1 MRLVASMG
9 LGLMLALAATA
20 GVAAQT
26 WSEYRP
32 AGGRYRVEVPGIPKE
47 DTAQVS
53 VQGKNIPMKQATVE
67 LADAAYLVTY
77 LDYPAEA
84 VAGLTPQQA
93 LANTRDGSAKGH
105 RLVSDRTLTVSGF
118 VVEQKGNVIL
128 VIRSTFTG
136 VRLYQAIVVT
146 EGGGVN
152 RPLTRRFIDSF
163 NLVTP

>member
-1 MRLVASMG
+1 MAERIG
-9 LGLMLALAATA
+9 DHEDIREDDGGPT
-20 GVAAQT
+20 
-26 WSEYRP
+26 
-32 AGGRYRVEVPGIPKE
+32 GGRYRVEVPGIPKE

-105 RLVSDRTLTVSGF
+105 RLVSDRTLTVSGSPPA
-118 VVEQKGNVIL
+118 NTSSS
-128 VIRSTFTG
+128 RRATSSWSSAAPS
-136 VRLYQAIVVT
+136 QACVS
-146 EGGGVN
+146 
-152 RPLTRRFIDSF
+152 TRRSS
-163 NLVTP
+163 LPRAAASTAR

>member
-1 MRLVASMG
+1 MAERIG
-9 LGLMLALAATA
+9 DHEDIREDDGGPT
-20 GVAAQT
+20 
-26 WSEYRP
+26 
-32 AGGRYRVEVPGIPKE
+32 GGRYRVEVPGIPKE

-67 LADAAYLVTY
+67 LADVTY

-118 VVEQKGNVIL
+118 AGREYVVEQKGNVIL
-128 VIRSTFTG
+128 IIRSTFTG

-152 RPLTRRFIDSF
+152 RPLTRRFIGSF